1 MWYIYTMEYNSA
13 AKMNEIMLFAVT
25 WMDLRD
31 CHTVWSQTEKQ
42 MLYVIPY
49 MRNLKRNDMNEL
61 IYKTEIDSQT

>member
-1 MWYIYTMEYNSA
+1 MEYNSA

-61 IYKTEIDSQT
+61 IYKTEIDLQT

>member
-42 MLYVIPY
+42 TLYVVPY